1 MKRRLACIFV
11 LLVALCALPGLCIGA
26 SAQTRAW
33 LDRAQLTYG
42 ETATLNI
49 ETTTSVP
56 QIDYRPLAAQFDIGG
71 QTVRRSFE
79 MVNGQSRA
87 KSLFAVGIR
96 PRGPG
101 VITVPAL
108 RVGNASTSPLRLTVL
123 PPTVQQAGGDAEAF
137 VETEFDATQPYVQQ
151 AVGMAVRLHVAVP
164 VLSGQ
169 LDQDQ
174 VEGAS
179 LEQVG
184 ADIQYQREIGG
195 RRYSVVERR
204 YLLVPERSGP
214 LRVPGARFN
223 GQAVGGFFDNI
234 FDDGREPLAAAA
246 PDQRLQV
253 RPVPADAPQPWLPLR
268 DLRLRYLQSPRDAR
282 VGEATMVE
290 LEAIADGARASQVPV
305 PGLAETDQAQ
315 VFADPVQADEQFI
328 EGRPRTTLRR
338 RIAIVPLK
346 PGALSLPGPR
356 IEWWDAGQGVAR
368 TAMLPPLQLQVS
380 PALDAPVG
388 SGEVPRAPATA
399 GETPDP
405 RASAV
410 APVRDRRGWLL
421 LAAVALAVIAAFTWW
436 WSRARR
442 ASVRMAE
449 VPGASPQPAAARSPS
464 LAEAL
469 RQGELSAI
477 ARALSGEAGVR
488 GDDLDGVR
496 ARLDDTAQREAIE
509 RLQAARWGDGDAAVA
524 LVALRGAFAQGP
536 RWRMR
541 GRAPS
546 SLLPP
551 LYPR

>member
-1 MKRRLACIFV
+1 
-11 LLVALCALPGLCIGA
+11 
-26 SAQTRAW
+26 
-33 LDRAQLTYG
+33 
-42 ETATLNI
+42 
-49 ETTTSVP
+49 
-56 QIDYRPLAAQFDIGG
+56 
-71 QTVRRSFE
+71 
-79 MVNGQSRA
+79 
-87 KSLFAVGIR
+87 
-96 PRGPG
+96 

-169 LDQDQ
+169 IDQDQ

-234 FDDGREPLAAAA
+234 FDDGRKPLAAAA

-449 VPGASPQPAAARSPS
+449 VPGASPQPAVAKSPS

-524 LVALRGAFAQGP
+524 LVALRGAFAKGP

>member
-1 MKRRLACIFV
+1 MNRARAFG
-11 LLVALCALPGLCIGA
+11 LLVALCALPGLVTGV

-33 LDRAQLTYG
+33 LDRAQVTYG
-42 ETATLNI
+42 ETVTLNI
-49 ETTTSVP
+49 ETSASVR
-56 QIDYRPLAAQFDIGG
+56 QVDYRPLAAQFDIAG
-71 QTVRRSFE
+71 QTVRRSFG

-123 PPTVQQAGGDAEAF
+123 PPTVEQAGGDAEAF

-356 IEWWDAGQGVAR
+356 IEWWDAVQGVAR

>member
-1 MKRRLACIFV
+1 MNRARAFG
-11 LLVALCALPGLCIGA
+11 LLVALCALPGLVTGV

-33 LDRAQLTYG
+33 LDRAQVTYG
-42 ETATLNI
+42 ETVTLNI
-49 ETTTSVP
+49 ETSASVR
-56 QIDYRPLAAQFDIGG
+56 QVDYRPLAAQFDIAG
-71 QTVRRSFE
+71 QTVRRSFG

-169 LDQDQ
+169 IDQDQ

-234 FDDGREPLAAAA
+234 FDDGRKPLAAAA

-449 VPGASPQPAAARSPS
+449 VPGASPQPAVAKSPS

>member
-1 MKRRLACIFV
+1 MSRRFACVFA
-11 LLVALCALPGLCIGA
+11 LLLSCCTLPAL
-26 SAQTRAW
+26 AQTRAW
-33 LDRAQLTYG
+33 LDRAQVTYG

-49 ETTTSVP
+49 ETPAAVQ
-56 QIDYRPLAAQFDIGG
+56 QIDSRPLSAQFDIAG

-356 IEWWDAGQGVAR
+356 IEWWDAVQGVAR

>member
-1 MKRRLACIFV
+1 MNRARAFG
-11 LLVALCALPGLCIGA
+11 LLVALCALPGLVTGV

-33 LDRAQLTYG
+33 LDRAQVTYG
-42 ETATLNI
+42 ETVTLNI
-49 ETTTSVP
+49 ETSASVR
-56 QIDYRPLAAQFDIGG
+56 QVDYRPLAAQFDIAG
-71 QTVRRSFE
+71 QTVRRSFG

-101 VITVPAL
+101 LITVPAL

-356 IEWWDAGQGVAR
+356 IEWWDAVQGVAR

>member
-1 MKRRLACIFV
+1 MNRARAFG
-11 LLVALCALPGLCIGA
+11 LLVALCALPGLVTGV

-33 LDRAQLTYG
+33 LDRAQVTYG
-42 ETATLNI
+42 ETVTLNI
-49 ETTTSVP
+49 ETSASVR
-56 QIDYRPLAAQFDIGG
+56 QVDYRPLAAQFDIAG
-71 QTVRRSFE
+71 QTVRRSFG

-234 FDDGREPLAAAA
+234 FDDGRKPLAAAA

-356 IEWWDAGQGVAR
+356 IEWWDAVQGVAR

-421 LAAVALAVIAAFTWW
+421 LAAVALAVLAAFTWW

-449 VPGASPQPAAARSPS
+449 VPGASPQPAVAKSPS

>member
-1 MKRRLACIFV
+1 MNRARAFG
-11 LLVALCALPGLCIGA
+11 LLVALCALPGLVTGV

-33 LDRAQLTYG
+33 LDRAQVTYG
-42 ETATLNI
+42 ETVTLNI
-49 ETTTSVP
+49 ETSASVR
-56 QIDYRPLAAQFDIGG
+56 QVDYRPLAAQFDIAG
-71 QTVRRSFE
+71 QTVRRSFG

-123 PPTVQQAGGDAEAF
+123 PPTVEQAGGDAEAF

-234 FDDGREPLAAAA
+234 FDDGRKPLAAAA

-356 IEWWDAGQGVAR
+356 IEWWDAVQGVAR

-410 APVRDRRGWLL
+410 APVRDRRGWSL

>member
-1 MKRRLACIFV
+1 MNRARAFG
-11 LLVALCALPGLCIGA
+11 LLVALCALPGLVTGV

-33 LDRAQLTYG
+33 LDRAQVTYG
-42 ETATLNI
+42 ETVTLNI
-49 ETTTSVP
+49 ETSASVR
-56 QIDYRPLAAQFDIGG
+56 QVDYRPLAAQFDIAG
-71 QTVRRSFE
+71 QTVRRSFG

-234 FDDGREPLAAAA
+234 FDDGRKPLAAAA

>member
-1 MKRRLACIFV
+1 MNRARAFG
-11 LLVALCALPGLCIGA
+11 LLVALCALPGLVTGV

-33 LDRAQLTYG
+33 LDRAQVTYG
-42 ETATLNI
+42 ETVTLNI
-49 ETTTSVP
+49 ETSASVR
-56 QIDYRPLAAQFDIGG
+56 QVDYRPLAAQFDIAG
-71 QTVRRSFE
+71 QTVRRSFG

>member
-1 MKRRLACIFV
+1 MNRARAFG
-11 LLVALCALPGLCIGA
+11 LLVALCALPGLVTGV

-33 LDRAQLTYG
+33 LDRAQVTYG
-42 ETATLNI
+42 ETVTLNI
-49 ETTTSVP
+49 ETSASVR
-56 QIDYRPLAAQFDIGG
+56 QVDYRPLAAQFDIAG
-71 QTVRRSFE
+71 QTVRRSFG

-356 IEWWDAGQGVAR
+356 IEWWDAVQGVAR

-421 LAAVALAVIAAFTWW
+421 LAAVALAVLAAFTWW

-449 VPGASPQPAAARSPS
+449 VPGASPQPAVARSPS

>member
-1 MKRRLACIFV
+1 MNRARAFG
-11 LLVALCALPGLCIGA
+11 LLVALCALPGLVTGV

-33 LDRAQLTYG
+33 LDRAQVTYG
-42 ETATLNI
+42 ETVTLNI
-49 ETTTSVP
+49 ETSASVR
-56 QIDYRPLAAQFDIGG
+56 QVDYRPLAAQFDIAG
-71 QTVRRSFE
+71 QTVRRSFG

-290 LEAIADGARASQVPV
+290 LEAIADGARASQMPV

>member
-1 MKRRLACIFV
+1 MNRARAFG
-11 LLVALCALPGLCIGA
+11 LLVALCALPGLVTGV

-33 LDRAQLTYG
+33 LDRAQVTYG
-42 ETATLNI
+42 ETVTLNI
-49 ETTTSVP
+49 ETSASVR
-56 QIDYRPLAAQFDIGG
+56 QVDYRPLAAQFDIAG
-71 QTVRRSFE
+71 QTVRRSFG

-123 PPTVQQAGGDAEAF
+123 PPTVEQAGGDAEAF

-234 FDDGREPLAAAA
+234 FDDGRKPLAAAA

-356 IEWWDAGQGVAR
+356 IEWWDAVQGVAR

-410 APVRDRRGWLL
+410 APVRDRRGWSL
-421 LAAVALAVIAAFTWW
+421 LAAVALAVIAAFTWC

>member
-1 MKRRLACIFV
+1 MNRARAFG
-11 LLVALCALPGLCIGA
+11 LLVALCALPGLVTGV

-33 LDRAQLTYG
+33 LDRAQVTYG
-42 ETATLNI
+42 ETVTLNI
-49 ETTTSVP
+49 ETSASVR
-56 QIDYRPLAAQFDIGG
+56 QVDYRPLAAQFDIAG
-71 QTVRRSFE
+71 QTVRRSFG

-234 FDDGREPLAAAA
+234 FDDGRKPLAAAA

-356 IEWWDAGQGVAR
+356 IEWWDAVQGVAR

-421 LAAVALAVIAAFTWW
+421 LAAVALAVLAAFTWW

-449 VPGASPQPAAARSPS
+449 VPGASPQPAVARSPS

>member
-1 MKRRLACIFV
+1 MNRARAFG
-11 LLVALCALPGLCIGA
+11 LLVALCALPGLVTGV

-33 LDRAQLTYG
+33 LDRAQVTYG
-42 ETATLNI
+42 ETVTLNI
-49 ETTTSVP
+49 ETSASVR
-56 QIDYRPLAAQFDIGG
+56 QVDYRPLAAQFDIAG
-71 QTVRRSFE
+71 QTVRRSFG

-234 FDDGREPLAAAA
+234 FDDGRKPLAAAA

-449 VPGASPQPAAARSPS
+449 VPGASPQPAVAKSPS
-464 LAEAL
+464 LAAAL

>member
-1 MKRRLACIFV
+1 MNRARAFG
-11 LLVALCALPGLCIGA
+11 LLVALCALPGLVTGV

-33 LDRAQLTYG
+33 LDRAQVTYG
-42 ETATLNI
+42 ETVTLNI
-49 ETTTSVP
+49 ETSASVR
-56 QIDYRPLAAQFDIGG
+56 QVDYRPLAAQFDIAG
-71 QTVRRSFE
+71 QTVRRSFG

-356 IEWWDAGQGVAR
+356 IEWWDAVQGVAR

-449 VPGASPQPAAARSPS
+449 VPGASPQPAVARSPS

>member
-1 MKRRLACIFV
+1 MNRARAFG
-11 LLVALCALPGLCIGA
+11 LLVALCALPGLVTGV

-33 LDRAQLTYG
+33 LDRAQVTYG
-42 ETATLNI
+42 ETVTLNI
-49 ETTTSVP
+49 ETSASVR
-56 QIDYRPLAAQFDIGG
+56 QVDYRPLAAQFDIAG
-71 QTVRRSFE
+71 QTVRRSFG

-234 FDDGREPLAAAA
+234 FDDGRKPLAAAA

-356 IEWWDAGQGVAR
+356 IEWWDAVQGVAR

-449 VPGASPQPAAARSPS
+449 VPGASPQPAVAKSPS

>member
-1 MKRRLACIFV
+1 MNRARAFG
-11 LLVALCALPGLCIGA
+11 LLVALCALPGLVTGV

-33 LDRAQLTYG
+33 LDRAQVTYG
-42 ETATLNI
+42 ETVTLNI
-49 ETTTSVP
+49 ETSASVR
-56 QIDYRPLAAQFDIGG
+56 QVDYRPLAAQFDIAG
-71 QTVRRSFE
+71 QTVRRSFG

-234 FDDGREPLAAAA
+234 FDDGRKPLAAAA

-290 LEAIADGARASQVPV
+290 LEAIADGARASQMPV

-421 LAAVALAVIAAFTWW
+421 LAAVALAVLAAFTWWW

-442 ASVRMAE
+442 ARVRMAE
-449 VPGASPQPAAARSPS
+449 VPGASPQPAVARSPS
-464 LAEAL
+464 LAEAM

-541 GRAPS
+541 ERAPS

>member
-1 MKRRLACIFV
+1 MNRARAFG
-11 LLVALCALPGLCIGA
+11 LLVALCALPGLVTGV

-33 LDRAQLTYG
+33 LDRAQVTYG
-42 ETATLNI
+42 ETVTLNI
-49 ETTTSVP
+49 ETSASVR
-56 QIDYRPLAAQFDIGG
+56 QVDYRPLAAQFDIAG
-71 QTVRRSFE
+71 QTVRRSFG

-234 FDDGREPLAAAA
+234 FDDGRKPLAAAA

-356 IEWWDAGQGVAR
+356 IEWWDAVQGVAR

>member
-1 MKRRLACIFV
+1 MNRARAFG
-11 LLVALCALPGLCIGA
+11 LLVALCALPGLVTGV

-33 LDRAQLTYG
+33 LDRAQVTYG
-42 ETATLNI
+42 ETVTLNI
-49 ETTTSVP
+49 ETSASVR
-56 QIDYRPLAAQFDIGG
+56 QVDYRPLAAQFDIAG
-71 QTVRRSFE
+71 QTVRRSFG

-234 FDDGREPLAAAA
+234 FDDGRKPLAAAA

-290 LEAIADGARASQVPV
+290 LEAIADGARASQMPV

-356 IEWWDAGQGVAR
+356 IEWWDAVQGVAR

>member
-1 MKRRLACIFV
+1 MNRARAFG
-11 LLVALCALPGLCIGA
+11 LLVALCALPGLVTGV

-33 LDRAQLTYG
+33 LDRAQVTYG
-42 ETATLNI
+42 ETVTLNI
-49 ETTTSVP
+49 ETSASVR
-56 QIDYRPLAAQFDIGG
+56 QVDYRPLAAQFDIAG
-71 QTVRRSFE
+71 QTVRRSFG

-123 PPTVQQAGGDAEAF
+123 PPTVEQAGGDAEAF

-234 FDDGREPLAAAA
+234 FDDGRNPLAAAA

-421 LAAVALAVIAAFTWW
+421 LAAVALAVLAAFTWWW

>member
-1 MKRRLACIFV
+1 MNRARAFG
-11 LLVALCALPGLCIGA
+11 LLVALCALPGLVTGV

-33 LDRAQLTYG
+33 LDRAQVTYG
-42 ETATLNI
+42 ETVTLNI
-49 ETTTSVP
+49 ETSASVR
-56 QIDYRPLAAQFDIGG
+56 QVDYRPLAAQFDIAG
-71 QTVRRSFE
+71 QTVRRSFG

-234 FDDGREPLAAAA
+234 FDDGRKPLAAAA

-328 EGRPRTTLRR
+328 EGRPRITLRR

-356 IEWWDAGQGVAR
+356 IEWWDAVQGVAR

>member
-1 MKRRLACIFV
+1 MNRARAFG
-11 LLVALCALPGLCIGA
+11 LLVALCALPGLVTGV

-33 LDRAQLTYG
+33 LDRAQVTYG
-42 ETATLNI
+42 ETVTLNI
-49 ETTTSVP
+49 ETSASVR
-56 QIDYRPLAAQFDIGG
+56 QVDYRPLAAQFDIAG
-71 QTVRRSFE
+71 QTVRRSFG

-234 FDDGREPLAAAA
+234 FDDGRKPLAAAA

-356 IEWWDAGQGVAR
+356 IEWWDAVQGVAR

-449 VPGASPQPAAARSPS
+449 VPGASPQPAVARSPS

>member
-1 MKRRLACIFV
+1 MNRARAFG
-11 LLVALCALPGLCIGA
+11 LLVALCALPGLVTGV

-33 LDRAQLTYG
+33 LDRAQVTYG
-42 ETATLNI
+42 ETVTLNI
-49 ETTTSVP
+49 ETSASVR
-56 QIDYRPLAAQFDIGG
+56 QVDYRPLAAQFDIAG
-71 QTVRRSFE
+71 QTVRRSFG

-123 PPTVQQAGGDAEAF
+123 PPTVEQAGGDAEAF

-234 FDDGREPLAAAA
+234 FDDGRKPLAAAA

-356 IEWWDAGQGVAR
+356 IEWWDAVQGVAR

-449 VPGASPQPAAARSPS
+449 VPGASPQPAVAKSPS

>member
-1 MKRRLACIFV
+1 MNRARAFG
-11 LLVALCALPGLCIGA
+11 LLVALCALPGLVTGV

-33 LDRAQLTYG
+33 LDRAQVTYG
-42 ETATLNI
+42 ETVTLNI
-49 ETTTSVP
+49 ETSASVR
-56 QIDYRPLAAQFDIGG
+56 QVDYRPLAAQFDIAG
-71 QTVRRSFE
+71 QTVRRSFG

-123 PPTVQQAGGDAEAF
+123 PPTVEQAGGDAEAF

-234 FDDGREPLAAAA
+234 FDDGRKPLAAAA

-421 LAAVALAVIAAFTWW
+421 LAAVALAVLAAFTWW

>member
-1 MKRRLACIFV
+1 MNRARAFG
-11 LLVALCALPGLCIGA
+11 LLVALCALPGLVTGV

-33 LDRAQLTYG
+33 LDRAQVTYG
-42 ETATLNI
+42 ETVTLNI
-49 ETTTSVP
+49 ETSASVR
-56 QIDYRPLAAQFDIGG
+56 QVDYRPLAAQFDIAG
-71 QTVRRSFE
+71 QTVRRSFG

-123 PPTVQQAGGDAEAF
+123 PPTVEQAGGDAEAF

-234 FDDGREPLAAAA
+234 FDDGRKPLAAAA

>member
-1 MKRRLACIFV
+1 MNRARAFG
-11 LLVALCALPGLCIGA
+11 LLVALCALPGLVTGV

-33 LDRAQLTYG
+33 LDRAQVTYG
-42 ETATLNI
+42 ETVTLNI
-49 ETTTSVP
+49 ETSASVR
-56 QIDYRPLAAQFDIGG
+56 QVDYRPLAAQFDIAG
-71 QTVRRSFE
+71 QTVRRSFG

-234 FDDGREPLAAAA
+234 FDDGRKPLAAAA

-477 ARALSGEAGVR
+477 ARALSGEAGVL

>member
-1 MKRRLACIFV
+1 MNRARAFG
-11 LLVALCALPGLCIGA
+11 LLVALCALPGLVTGV

-33 LDRAQLTYG
+33 LDRAQVTYG
-42 ETATLNI
+42 ETVTLNI
-49 ETTTSVP
+49 ETSASVR
-56 QIDYRPLAAQFDIGG
+56 QVDYRPLAAQFDIAG
-71 QTVRRSFE
+71 QTVRRSFG

-123 PPTVQQAGGDAEAF
+123 PPTVEQAGGDAEAF

-234 FDDGREPLAAAA
+234 FDDGRKPLAAAA

-290 LEAIADGARASQVPV
+290 LEAIADGARASQMPV

>member
-1 MKRRLACIFV
+1 MNRARAFG
-11 LLVALCALPGLCIGA
+11 LLVALCALPGLVTGV

-33 LDRAQLTYG
+33 LDRAQVTYG
-42 ETATLNI
+42 ETVTLNI
-49 ETTTSVP
+49 ETSASVR
-56 QIDYRPLAAQFDIGG
+56 QVDYRPLAAQFDIAG
-71 QTVRRSFE
+71 QTVRRSFG

-169 LDQDQ
+169 IDQDQ

-234 FDDGREPLAAAA
+234 FDDGRKPLAAAA

-356 IEWWDAGQGVAR
+356 IEWWDAVQGVAR

-449 VPGASPQPAAARSPS
+449 VPGASPQPAVAKSPS

>member
-1 MKRRLACIFV
+1 MNRARAFG
-11 LLVALCALPGLCIGA
+11 LLVALCALPGLVTGV

-33 LDRAQLTYG
+33 LDRAQVTYG
-42 ETATLNI
+42 ETVTLNI
-49 ETTTSVP
+49 ETSASVR
-56 QIDYRPLAAQFDIGG
+56 QVDYRPLAAQFDIAG
-71 QTVRRSFE
+71 QTVRRSFG

-234 FDDGREPLAAAA
+234 FDDGRKPLAAAA

-356 IEWWDAGQGVAR
+356 IEWWDAVQGVAR

-449 VPGASPQPAAARSPS
+449 VPGASPQPAVAKSPS

-541 GRAPS
+541 ERAPS

>member
-1 MKRRLACIFV
+1 MNRARAFG
-11 LLVALCALPGLCIGA
+11 LLVALCALPGLVTGV

-33 LDRAQLTYG
+33 LDRAQVTYG
-42 ETATLNI
+42 ETVTLNI
-49 ETTTSVP
+49 ETSASVR
-56 QIDYRPLAAQFDIGG
+56 QVDYRPLAAQFDIAG
-71 QTVRRSFE
+71 QTVRRSFG

-123 PPTVQQAGGDAEAF
+123 PPTVEQAGGDAEAF
-137 VETEFDATQPYVQQ
+137 VETEFDATPPYVQQ

-234 FDDGREPLAAAA
+234 FDDGRKPLAAAA

-356 IEWWDAGQGVAR
+356 IEWWDAVQGVAR

-421 LAAVALAVIAAFTWW
+421 LAAVALAVIAAFTWC

>member
-1 MKRRLACIFV
+1 MNRARAFG
-11 LLVALCALPGLCIGA
+11 LLVALCALPGLVTGV

-33 LDRAQLTYG
+33 LDRAQVTYG
-42 ETATLNI
+42 ETVTLNI
-49 ETTTSVP
+49 ETSASVR
-56 QIDYRPLAAQFDIGG
+56 QVDYRPLAAQFDIAG
-71 QTVRRSFE
+71 QTVRRSFG

-123 PPTVQQAGGDAEAF
+123 PPTVEQAGGDAEAF

-234 FDDGREPLAAAA
+234 FDDGRKPLAAAA

-356 IEWWDAGQGVAR
+356 IEWWDAVQGVAR

-421 LAAVALAVIAAFTWW
+421 LAAVALGVIAAFTWW
-436 WSRARR
+436 WWRARR
-442 ASVRMAE
+442 ACVRMAE
-449 VPGASPQPAAARSPS
+449 VPGASPQPAVAKSPS

>member
-1 MKRRLACIFV
+1 MNRARAFG
-11 LLVALCALPGLCIGA
+11 LLVALCALPGLVTGV

-33 LDRAQLTYG
+33 LDRAQVTYG
-42 ETATLNI
+42 ETVTLNI
-49 ETTTSVP
+49 ETSASVR
-56 QIDYRPLAAQFDIGG
+56 QVDYRPLAAQFDIAG
-71 QTVRRSFE
+71 QTVRRSFG

-551 LYPR
+551 VYPR

>member
-1 MKRRLACIFV
+1 MNRARAFG
-11 LLVALCALPGLCIGA
+11 LLVALCALPGLVTGV

-33 LDRAQLTYG
+33 LDRAQVTYG
-42 ETATLNI
+42 ETVTLNI
-49 ETTTSVP
+49 ETSASVR
-56 QIDYRPLAAQFDIGG
+56 QVDYRPLAAQFDIAG
-71 QTVRRSFE
+71 QTVRRSFG

-234 FDDGREPLAAAA
+234 FDDGRKPLAAAA

-356 IEWWDAGQGVAR
+356 IEWWDAVQGVAR

-421 LAAVALAVIAAFTWW
+421 LAAVALALIAAFTWW

-449 VPGASPQPAAARSPS
+449 VPGASPQPAVAKSPS

>member
-1 MKRRLACIFV
+1 MNRARAFG
-11 LLVALCALPGLCIGA
+11 LLVALCALPGLVTGV

-33 LDRAQLTYG
+33 LDRAQVTYG
-42 ETATLNI
+42 ETVTLNI
-49 ETTTSVP
+49 ETSASVR
-56 QIDYRPLAAQFDIGG
+56 QVDYRPLAAQFDIAG
-71 QTVRRSFE
+71 QTVRRSFG

-234 FDDGREPLAAAA
+234 FDDGRKPLAAAA

-356 IEWWDAGQGVAR
+356 IEWWDAVQGVAR

-421 LAAVALAVIAAFTWW
+421 LAAVALAVLAAFTWW